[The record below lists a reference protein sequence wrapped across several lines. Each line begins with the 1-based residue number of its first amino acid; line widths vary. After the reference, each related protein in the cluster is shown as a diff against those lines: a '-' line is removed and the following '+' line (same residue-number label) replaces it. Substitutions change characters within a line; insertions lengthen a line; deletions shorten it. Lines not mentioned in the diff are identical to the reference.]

1 MDNQHKKIKGYR
13 DLSQQEIDLM
23 NRIKAHGEEAKNLLS
38 EVYEMRYAQQH
49 DACEGLAKDLSHPQ
63 TVESIRCLEIAKQN
77 LQTGQMWFVRSVAL
91 PDSF

>member
-23 NRIKAHGEEAKNLLS
+23 NEGKKLAE
-38 EVYEMRYAQQH
+38 EMRAFIN
-49 DACEGLAKDLSHPQ
+49 K
-63 TVESIRCLEIAKQN
+63 LEADSDTDKRAVTIAKTN
-77 LQTGQMWFVRSVAL
+77 LQTGCHWVTHSIAR

>member
-23 NRIKAHGEEAKNLLS
+23 NRIKAHADGTAVLLKEVGKMRDDEQSELAPMALEQFIESKRCLALAKN
-38 EVYEMRYAQQH
+38 H
-49 DACEGLAKDLSHPQ
+49 
-63 TVESIRCLEIAKQN
+63 
-77 LQTGQMWFVRSVAL
+77 LQTGQMWFVRAVAL